1 MALYLAS
8 CMFGRGSG
16 RRRILTDAQ
25 TANQFTRC
33 RLTVISTGEASI
45 RDKMAEDRG
54 ARQPMVGQEVRIID
68 LPADAE
74 NGLGLFETLHGHG
87 SADALARH
95 LKAMA
100 GQHFGHAA
108 TAFPDHLVVNRDEV
122 AADVKRMQEDFVTTN
137 CPIGSD
143 GQVKRAAGRF
153 GLVAAAGERVT
164 RLGILPWQRSEATR
178 AALTCS
184 ATSAAVSKQLK
195 SGTPSPGSVTTLSN
209 TAERAL
215 RRCRQAIAAIWPES
229 AFVRGISKR
238 TGTTTRCSASCQRS
252 GARSARAW
260 TRPTSP
266 RCSPARAC

>member
-8 CMFGRGSG
+8 CMSGRGSG

-54 ARQPMVGQEVRIID
+54 ARQPMAGQEVRIID

-74 NGLGLFETLHGHG
+74 NGRGLFETLHGHG

-100 GQHFGHAA
+100 GQHFG
-108 TAFPDHLVVNRDEV
+108 
-122 AADVKRMQEDFVTTN
+122 EDFVTTN

-143 GQVKRAAGRF
+143 GRLKRAAGRF
-153 GLVAAAGERVT
+153 GLVAAAGERAT
-164 RLGILPWQRSEATR
+164 RLGILPWKPNEAT
-178 AALTCS
+178 
-184 ATSAAVSKQLK
+184 
-195 SGTPSPGSVTTLSN
+195 
-209 TAERAL
+209 
-215 RRCRQAIAAIWPES
+215 
-229 AFVRGISKR
+229 
-238 TGTTTRCSASCQRS
+238 
-252 GARSARAW
+252 
-260 TRPTSP
+260 
-266 RCSPARAC
+266 

>member
-16 RRRILTDAQ
+16 RRRILTDVQ

-54 ARQPMVGQEVRIID
+54 ARQPMAGQEVRIID
-68 LPADAE
+68 LPADAA
-74 NGLGLFETLHGHG
+74 NGQGLFETLHGHG

-100 GQHFGHAA
+100 GQHF
-108 TAFPDHLVVNRDEV
+108 E
-122 AADVKRMQEDFVTTN
+122 EDFVTTN

-153 GLVAAAGERVT
+153 GLVAAAGERAT
-164 RLGILPWQRSEATR
+164 RLGILPWKPNEAT
-178 AALTCS
+178 
-184 ATSAAVSKQLK
+184 
-195 SGTPSPGSVTTLSN
+195 
-209 TAERAL
+209 
-215 RRCRQAIAAIWPES
+215 
-229 AFVRGISKR
+229 
-238 TGTTTRCSASCQRS
+238 
-252 GARSARAW
+252 
-260 TRPTSP
+260 
-266 RCSPARAC
+266 

>member
-1 MALYLAS
+1 
-8 CMFGRGSG
+8 
-16 RRRILTDAQ
+16 
-25 TANQFTRC
+25 
-33 RLTVISTGEASI
+33 
-45 RDKMAEDRG
+45 MAEDRG

-108 TAFPDHLVVNRDEV
+108 TAFPDHLVANRDEV

-252 GARSARAW
+252 GARSARA
-260 TRPTSP
+260 
-266 RCSPARAC
+266 C